1 MCTTMPFDA
10 GYTVAANLGF
20 PQILI
25 RLIRWDLSLL
35 LRFSPASVLSAI
47 FALVLG
53 SFRSRAALQLEI
65 IALRHQISVLH
76 RSAKRLKLT
85 DADRV
90 FWAWLSEV
98 WSNWRSALVIVK
110 PETVI
115 AWHRRGFRWFWAWK
129 IRHGKRGR
137 PNVPEEVR
145 ELIRRMSRENPLWGA
160 PRIHGELLKLGIE
173 EGETSV
179 GKYMVRHRRPPSQT
193 WRTFLENH
201 MKSTVSIDFF
211 TVPTLRF
218 EILYVFLV
226 LAHDRR
232 RILHFGV
239 TAHPTAEWTAQQLR
253 EAFPW
258 DSAPQYLLRDRDRIF
273 GADFTK
279 QVEDL
284 GIKEMLSTPRSPWQ
298 RAYIER
304 VIGSIRRECLDH
316 LIVYDEASLY
326 RHVKLFLEY
335 YHETRTH
342 LSLQKDTPVSR
353 PVQPPGS
360 GRVIALPQVGGLHH
374 RYERR
379 AA

>member
-1 MCTTMPFDA
+1 
-10 GYTVAANLGF
+10 
-20 PQILI
+20 
-25 RLIRWDLSLL
+25 LSLL
-35 LRFSPASVLSAI
+35 LRFSPANVLSAV
-47 FALVLG
+47 FASVLG

-65 IALRHQISVLH
+65 VALRHQISVLR
-76 RSAKRLKLT
+76 RSAKRPKVT

-90 FWAWLSEV
+90 VWAWLSEV

-115 AWHRRGFRWFWAWK
+115 TWHRRGFRWFWAWK
-129 IRHGKRGR
+129 VRHGKRGR

-173 EGETSV
+173 VGETSV

-218 EILYVFLV
+218 EVLYVFLV

-239 TAHPTAEWTAQQLR
+239 TAHPTAE
-253 EAFPW
+253 
-258 DSAPQYLLRDRDRIF
+258 
-273 GADFTK
+273 
-279 QVEDL
+279 
-284 GIKEMLSTPRSPWQ
+284 
-298 RAYIER
+298 
-304 VIGSIRRECLDH
+304 
-316 LIVYDEASLY
+316 
-326 RHVKLFLEY
+326 
-335 YHETRTH
+335 
-342 LSLQKDTPVSR
+342 
-353 PVQPPGS
+353 
-360 GRVIALPQVGGLHH
+360 
-374 RYERR
+374 
-379 AA
+379 